1 MYRLERQ
8 KVNNRKLDPQNLF
21 KEGKDL
27 GFEAKRPKKY
37 SDMKMIE
44 MVGSDHVKIDK
55 KAPRE
60 RREDWRVS
68 NVNFY

>member
-1 MYRLERQ
+1 M
-8 KVNNRKLDPQNLF
+8 
-21 KEGKDL
+21 
-27 GFEAKRPKKY
+27 GFESKRPKKC

-44 MVGSDHVKIDK
+44 MVGSEHVKQDK